1 MSRRVV
7 AKPAAVQSRPPS
19 TEEAFAVG
27 PLIGRVRTVLL
38 TALDREL
45 QPYGLAGTQFAV
57 LKNIADQ
64 TADTAADLCR
74 ILHYDTGSMTR
85 IVDRLEEKG
94 LISRE
99 RSRDDRRVVSLR
111 VTTAGRALLPRLRDT
126 AARIVEG
133 MLEGFSAGEVEE
145 LQRYLGRMIEN
156 GQRRVQAE

>member
-7 AKPAAVQSRPPS
+7 TKPAAAQNRPPT

-111 VTTAGRALLPRLRDT
+111 VTTAGR
-126 AARIVEG
+126 
-133 MLEGFSAGEVEE
+133 
-145 LQRYLGRMIEN
+145 
-156 GQRRVQAE
+156 

>member
-1 MSRRVV
+1 MSRRAV
-7 AKPAAVQSRPPS
+7 AKPAAAEGRPPS
-19 TEEAFAVG
+19 TEEAFAVA

-57 LKNIADQ
+57 LKNIADE

-85 IVDRLEEKG
+85 ILDRLEEKG

-99 RSRDDRRVVSLR
+99 RSR
-111 VTTAGRALLPRLRDT
+111 
-126 AARIVEG
+126 
-133 MLEGFSAGEVEE
+133 
-145 LQRYLGRMIEN
+145 
-156 GQRRVQAE
+156 